1 MAFDRPKELL
11 KPIKPRWI
19 VLSFVLAIAVELLP
33 LDATLANWLP
43 DFTAMLALYWTLN
56 QPRRFGIGWSFGI
69 GLIADVASASVFG
82 QHALA
87 YSVISYL
94 LLSRQR
100 QVVMYNLGQQT
111 LVVLV
116 LLLVNQL
123 LMVLARMATGA
134 VFAGWEY
141 FIAPFV
147 GAVFWPL
154 LTNVL
159 LIPQRRGTPG

>member
-1 MAFDRPKELL
+1 MAFDRPKEFL
-11 KPIKPRWI
+11 KPIKTRWI
-19 VLSFVLAIAVELLP
+19 VLSFLVAIAVELLP
-33 LDATLANWLP
+33 LDVTLASWVP
-43 DFTAMLALYWTLN
+43 DLTALLALYWTLN
-56 QPRRFGIGWSFGI
+56 QPRRFGIGWAFAV

-87 YSVISYL
+87 YSVSSYL
-94 LLSRQR
+94 ILARQR

-116 LLLVNQL
+116 LLLVNQT
-123 LMVLARMATGA
+123 LMVLARMTTGSL
-134 VFAGWEY
+134 FAGWEY

>member
-1 MAFDRPKELL
+1 MQIHPSHQPEAR
-11 KPIKPRWI
+11 R
-19 VLSFVLAIAVELLP
+19 
-33 LDATLANWLP
+33 
-43 DFTAMLALYWTLN
+43 ALRT
-56 QPRRFGIGWSFGI
+56 
-69 GLIADVASASVFG
+69 VA
-82 QHALA
+82 
-87 YSVISYL
+87 
-94 LLSRQR
+94 
-100 QVVMYNLGQQT
+100 LG
-111 LVVLV
+111 VLV